1 MNSTGAALSVRG
13 SQQPRI
19 HLAPPYVSSAGP
31 EIIEAA
37 ELAGLFLDPW
47 EKLAITDGAGETA
60 DGRWA
65 AYRVGLEVPR
75 QNGKGAILEAREI
88 GGLFALEEK
97 LIIHSAHE
105 QATASEHF
113 RRILNL
119 MEGVPEFDRRIL
131 KVVRGKGLESIELR
145 GGSRIF
151 FKTRTG
157 GGGRGFTGDLVVFDE
172 AMILAAA
179 FMAAL
184 VPTMAARSII
194 GDPQLWF
201 AGSAVDQQK
210 TEHGF
215 EFARV
220 RADALAGIERL
231 AYFGWNLP
239 YDGPD
244 DVPDDA
250 LDDPACWAQANPG
263 LGIRISAQYV
273 ADERRALGS
282 REFAVERLGVGD
294 WPSPDGGDHIIPFD
308 VWDALED
315 QASKIEGVPDFAIDV
330 SPDRSSSTIA
340 ASGVRSD
347 KRYHFEVVDRRRG
360 TGWVSERAA
369 ELVKAHGAK
378 GIVIDGAGPGAA
390 LIPELE
396 KLGVKVTPVT
406 AQEHARACG
415 TLFDAAVDDKLRHL
429 GTPELTAAVRGAVK
443 RPLGDA
449 WALSRKSSA
458 VDISPLVASTL
469 ALWGTVTR
477 LENRV
482 PLVAWA

>member
-1 MNSTGAALSVRG
+1 
-13 SQQPRI
+13 
-19 HLAPPYVSSAGP
+19 
-31 EIIEAA
+31 
-37 ELAGLFLDPW
+37 
-47 EKLAITDGAGETA
+47 
-60 DGRWA
+60 
-65 AYRVGLEVPR
+65 
-75 QNGKGAILEAREI
+75 
-88 GGLFALEEK
+88 
-97 LIIHSAHE
+97 
-105 QATASEHF
+105 
-113 RRILNL
+113 
-119 MEGVPEFDRRIL
+119 
-131 KVVRGKGLESIELR
+131 
-145 GGSRIF
+145 
-151 FKTRTG
+151 
-157 GGGRGFTGDLVVFDE
+157 
-172 AMILAAA
+172 
-179 FMAAL
+179 
-184 VPTMAARSII
+184 
-194 GDPQLWF
+194 
-201 AGSAVDQQK
+201 VD
-210 TEHGF
+210 
-215 EFARV
+215 
-220 RADALAGIERL
+220 RL
-231 AYFGWNLP
+231 AYFDWSAEGDDPSLLP
-239 YDGPD
+239 LE
-244 DVPDDA
+244 V
-250 LDDPACWAQANPG
+250 LDDPACWAAANPG
-263 LGIRISAQYV
+263 LGIRISEQYV

-294 WPSPDGGDHIIPFD
+294 WPDHIIPFD